1 MDNNEEKTKGYRV
14 EVQTERDGS
23 FSGNALTFRTAAGAL
38 AYGADLAARWTLV
51 IDWRVI
57 TVAETPSAAGENSTI
72 DWAEETG
79 AARPHADAPAW
90 RITL

>member
-23 FSGNALTFRTAAGAL
+23 FTGNALTFRTFSGAQ

-51 IDWRVI
+51 IDWHVLP
-57 TVAETPSAAGENSTI
+57 VAATPSAIGENATI

-79 AARPHADAPAW
+79 ATRPHADAPAV
-90 RITL
+90 RVKL